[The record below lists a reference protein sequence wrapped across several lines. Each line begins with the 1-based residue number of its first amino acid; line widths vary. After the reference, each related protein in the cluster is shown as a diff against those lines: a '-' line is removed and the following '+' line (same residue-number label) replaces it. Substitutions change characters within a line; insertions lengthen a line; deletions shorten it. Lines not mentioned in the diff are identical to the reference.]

1 LWETKNF
8 TKASFKPF
16 LKLEIGI
23 AFNHYQFVEC
33 TNVLSLGRH
42 LSGLKI
48 FQAILK
54 SLSTGAE
61 EAGIARNLL
70 VMDDSIG

>member
-1 LWETKNF
+1 M
-8 TKASFKPF
+8 
-16 LKLEIGI
+16 
-23 AFNHYQFVEC
+23 EC

-42 LSGLKI
+42 MSGLKV
-48 FQAILK
+48 FPGILK

-70 VMDDSIG
+70 AMDASIG